1 MHFFTGRNNLER
13 PSMNSSRF
21 SFSHSSVLGCVLAAT
36 AATVAFV
43 PQAALQAGEPAT
55 AAGLMKQAHDGRAE
69 WQNFPGFEARLRV
82 SADGATAEGSISV
95 DRDGTVKI
103 TLPDDARFAWA
114 QRPLDSMIGHRLP
127 TGEAISNVAFAD
139 DQVDHPHGR
148 LLRSADP
155 KDKTL
160 WRVKGDVL
168 TEVHRT
174 GESSRFTISIAD
186 VQRTPEGKHLPANF
200 IVTTWELP
208 SKRLKSVRQV
218 HQEWRRV
225 NGIDLPTSYLA
236 ISNRSDGTTTSQQIE
251 LVDHRVPLAAAAR

>member
-1 MHFFTGRNNLER
+1 
-13 PSMNSSRF
+13 MNSSRF
-21 SFSHSSVLGCVLAAT
+21 SPSRSSALGCVLAAT
-36 AATVAFV
+36 AAVVALV
-43 PQAALQAGEPAT
+43 PQPVLQAGEPAT
-55 AAGLMKQAHDGRAE
+55 AAALMKQAHDGRAE
-69 WQNFPGFEARLRV
+69 WQNFSGFEARLRV

-103 TLPDDARFAWA
+103 TLPDAARFAWA

-127 TGEAISNVAFAD
+127 TGEAISDVEFAD

-168 TEVHRT
+168 TEVHRAA
-174 GESSRFTISIAD
+174 ENSRFTISIAD

-208 SKRLKSVRQV
+208 SERLKSVRQV
-218 HQEWRRV
+218 HQEWRRL
-225 NGIDLPTSYLA
+225 NGVDLPTSYLA

-251 LVDHRVPLAAAAR
+251 LFDHRVPLASAAR

>member
-1 MHFFTGRNNLER
+1 
-13 PSMNSSRF
+13 MNSSRF
-21 SFSHSSVLGCVLAAT
+21 SLLSVLRCVLAGT
-36 AATVAFV
+36 AAAVAFV
-43 PQAALQAGEPAT
+43 PPAALQAGESAT
-55 AAGLMKQAHDGRAE
+55 AATLMKSAHDGRAE
-69 WQNFPGFEARLRV
+69 WQNFQGFEARVRV
-82 SADGATAEGSISV
+82 SADGTTAEGRISV

-103 TLPDDARFAWA
+103 ALPDHPRFAWA
-114 QRPLDSMIGHRLP
+114 QRPLDSLIGHRLP
-127 TGEAISNVAFAD
+127 TGEAISNVEFAD

-148 LLRSADP
+148 LLRSADR

-168 TEVHRT
+168 TEVRRT
-174 GESSRFTISIAD
+174 GENSRFTISIAD
-186 VQRTPEGKHLPANF
+186 VHRTAEGKHLPANF

-208 SKRLKSVRQV
+208 SERLKSVRQV

-251 LVDHRVPLAAAAR
+251 LFDHRVPLAAAAR